1 MYLFENKI
9 SLEHREELERFLN
22 RFPHKTSGLTFT
34 SLYMWR
40 EVNQFSWEII
50 DDFLCVAGSSNFE
63 GFEEEPFIFPL
74 LPLEGNCHPGKLR
87 AALARVILKF
97 REEGYPFV
105 MRLVPDHMVESYKAA
120 FPGKMIF
127 VQDRPNHDYV
137 YTTESLATLS
147 GRRFHKKKNLVH
159 LFDRE
164 YLGRYEIRPMS
175 SEIAE
180 EAIELLEYIGNKK
193 DVDGFERDML
203 DMEAGV
209 LGEILPSFDSLG
221 FEGVAVYIDG
231 KQQAYA
237 FGARLDE
244 ETGVEHIEKGNIEF
258 KGIYQK
264 INNEFCKLMKD
275 KYKYVN
281 REEDMGLEGLR
292 HAKTSYR
299 PCNMVEKYIAMMA
312 DDKEAILRYSNV
324 DPLAGNEQLDKSV
337 NM

>member
-22 RFPHKTSGLTFT
+22 RFLHKTSGLTFT

-231 KQQAYA
+231 KLQAYA
-237 FGARLDE
+237 FGARLDD
-244 ETGVEHIEKGNIEF
+244 ETVVEHIEKGNIEF

>member
-1 MYLFENKI
+1 
-9 SLEHREELERFLN
+9 
-22 RFPHKTSGLTFT
+22 
-34 SLYMWR
+34 
-40 EVNQFSWEII
+40 
-50 DDFLCVAGSSNFE
+50 
-63 GFEEEPFIFPL
+63 
-74 LPLEGNCHPGKLR
+74 
-87 AALARVILKF
+87 
-97 REEGYPFV
+97 

-203 DMEAGV
+203 DMEADV

-231 KQQAYA
+231 KLQAYA
-237 FGARLDE
+237 FGARLDD
-244 ETGVEHIEKGNIEF
+244 ETVVEHIEKGNIEF

-312 DDKEAILRYSNV
+312 DDKEAILRYSCLLYTS
-324 DPLAGNEQLDKSV
+324 DAADEL
-337 NM
+337 

>member
-1 MYLFENKI
+1 MYLFKNKI

-231 KQQAYA
+231 KLQAYA
-237 FGARLDE
+237 FGARLDD
-244 ETGVEHIEKGNIEF
+244 ETVVEHIEKGNIEF